1 MQTYSGS
8 VSSAMGHNLPREMER
23 IPLFGSVPTKL
34 VAGRIPRSLQNAI
47 DLELK
52 HNPGC
57 CFPELTLGVPVDNA
71 GTN

>member
-1 MQTYSGS
+1 
-8 VSSAMGHNLPREMER
+8 MER